1 MTIKSTKTTLFMGSI
16 SPCIHMVSNITVTVF
31 IIDPN
36 VEVLY

>member
-1 MTIKSTKTTLFMGSI
+1 MTNKTFYGV
-16 SPCIHMVSNITVTVF
+16 PFIHMVSNITVTVF